1 MLKIKEIKPGDRGVL
16 KPPGLHLDYELKSTS
31 DEETKKDIKELMFRI
46 CDEYH
51 KAGYCVEI
59 EYSCFLRDL
68 NDIEEDTNPLD
79 LIFDNITVD
88 LW

>member
-1 MLKIKEIKPGDRGVL
+1 MLNIKEIKLEGRGML
-16 KPPGLHLDYELKSTS
+16 EPPGLRLDYKIESTS

-51 KAGYCVEI
+51 KAGYKVEI